1 METEQMWESKKAK
14 QAADKMYEYFGIFLQ
29 SVLLLLIAM
38 KGIYYG
44 WQRAKCFTYTI
55 LNICFLTINLS
66 LYSNYPLY
74 R

>member
-1 METEQMWESKKAK
+1 MVVRRGTFHMETEQMWESKKAK

-44 WQRAKCFTYTI
+44 
-55 LNICFLTINLS
+55 
-66 LYSNYPLY
+66 
-74 R
+74 